1 MMNNICEHIRKAL
14 REAQMQMI
22 KANMI
27 IIDTDLARTN
37 HLFFPETSSICS
49 PMIMGLEVKYIDNLT
64 RDYGF
69 NFVIAE
75 GKTQLEELIELRKE
89 NKELKNKLKQLK
101 EVLENVE

>member
-1 MMNNICEHIRKAL
+1 MINNIIEHIRKASI
-14 REAQMQMI
+14 EAHKQMI

-37 HLFFPETSSICS
+37 HLFIPENGTLYS
-49 PMIMGLEVKYIDNLT
+49 PMIFGLEVKYADNLT

-75 GKTQLEELIELRKE
+75 GNTQLEELIELRKE

-101 EVLENVE
+101 EVLGCE